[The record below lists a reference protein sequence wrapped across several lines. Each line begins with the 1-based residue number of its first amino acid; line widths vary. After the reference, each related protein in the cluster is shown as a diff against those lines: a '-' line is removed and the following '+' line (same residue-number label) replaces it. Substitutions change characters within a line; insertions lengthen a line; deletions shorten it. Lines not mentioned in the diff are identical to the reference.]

1 MLDRILIIDDDER
14 LVSALQ
20 MRLTAVGYTVHTAYN
35 GDIGLSQAALF
46 QPQAIILDIRMPEM
60 DGHEVCR
67 IMRTVPELQHI
78 PIIVLSASVE
88 DKVSQTILEAGGD
101 LFLRKPYY
109 FPQLLFV
116 LAEAIKEVR
125 LRQEN
130 TGKDGDLMKYSA

>member
-1 MLDRILIIDDDER
+1 MSDKVLIIDDDER

-20 MRLTAVGYTVHTAYN
+20 MRLSAVGYTVHTAHN

-46 QPQAIILDIRMPEM
+46 QPEAIILDIRMPQM

-67 IMRTVPELQHI
+67 IMRSVPELEQI

-88 DKVSQTILEAGGD
+88 DNVTQTILEAGGN

-116 LAEAIKEVR
+116 LGEAIQEVR
-125 LRQEN
+125 LR
-130 TGKDGDLMKYSA
+130 KDNVDPSGRLMKYSA

>member
-1 MLDRILIIDDDER
+1 MLDKVLIIDDDER

-20 MRLTAVGYTVHTAYN
+20 MRLSTVGYAVHTAHN

-46 QPQAIILDIRMPEM
+46 QPEAIILDIRMPEM

-78 PIIVLSASVE
+78 PIIILSASVE
-88 DKVSQTILEAGGD
+88 DHVTQTILEAGGN

-116 LAEAIKEVR
+116 LGEAIQEVR
-125 LRQEN
+125 LSQQNAAR
-130 TGKDGDLMKYSA
+130 TGELMKYSA